1 MTNLHGSTAIT
12 KTLKSISLTG
22 LREFNLTQIIFTMNG
37 AARIPIRFMEAT
49 HSTTI
54 EMKTLNTIK
63 VEADKSRNASGTR
76 DWGTFRITSRCYLSN
91 LIIESICA
99 SHDMFGQSFTFHETK
114 DENGYV
120 YEGSYDCWSD

>member
-1 MTNLHGSTAIT
+1 MSGHAG
-12 KTLKSISLTG
+12 
-22 LREFNLTQIIFTMNG
+22 
-37 AARIPIRFMEAT
+37 IPIRFMEET

-54 EMKTLNTIK
+54 DMKPLNTIT

-76 DWGTFRITSRCYLSN
+76 DWGKFRITSKSYLSN

-99 SHDMFGQSFTFHETK
+99 SHDMFGQSFTFNETK
-114 DENGYV
+114 NENGYV